1 MLGIKVLPHWLLCR
15 ENIIE
20 FNALDMVEAGYL
32 GYGTH
37 SYKMNN
43 IIQDEMVV
51 SVWHLLHEA
60 ENVVIML
67 TLGVDGQI
75 L

>member
-1 MLGIKVLPHWLLCR
+1 MI
-15 ENIIE
+15 
-20 FNALDMVEAGYL
+20 EAGYL

-43 IIQDEMVV
+43 VIQDEMVV